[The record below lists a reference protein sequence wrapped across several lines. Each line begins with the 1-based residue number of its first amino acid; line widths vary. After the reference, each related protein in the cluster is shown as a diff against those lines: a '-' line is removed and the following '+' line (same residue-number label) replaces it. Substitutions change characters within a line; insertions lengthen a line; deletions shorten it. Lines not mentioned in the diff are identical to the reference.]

1 MPDPRVN
8 AIRPAVS
15 APASASVQ
23 SGTSRPAV
31 RSGAFGETLAK
42 AEQAQGVR
50 FSSHAQKRL
59 DKREIQLGDDGLARL
74 NAAVDRAAQRGGR
87 ESLVLMDDLAFI
99 VNVKE
104 RLVVTAM
111 SGESRKEGVFTQID
125 SVVLAGS
132 KDLPA
137 AGSSAQTVA
146 ETNQTKA

>member
-8 AIRPAVS
+8 AIRPAVAVTPAA
-15 APASASVQ
+15 AP
-23 SGTSRPAV
+23 RPAAK
-31 RSGAFGETLAK
+31 SGAFSAALAN

-59 DKREIQLGDDGLARL
+59 DKRDIQLGDEGLARL
-74 NAAVDRAAQRGGR
+74 NQAVDRAAQRGGR

-111 SGESRKEGVFTQID
+111 SGESRREGVFTQID
-125 SVVLAGS
+125 SVVLADA
-132 KDLPA
+132 KNQPA
-137 AGSSAQTVA
+137 AGSGAQA
-146 ETNQTKA
+146 AADEETQQA

>member
-8 AIRPAVS
+8 AIRPAVPAS
-15 APASASVQ
+15 TPASASAQ
-23 SGTSRPAV
+23 RAGTQ
-31 RSGAFGETLAK
+31 SGAFGAALAN
-42 AEQAQGVR
+42 ATQAQGVR

-59 DKREIQLGDDGLARL
+59 DKRDIQLGDDGLARL

-125 SVVLAGS
+125 SVVLADSAS
-132 KDLPA
+132 KPA
-137 AGSSAQTVA
+137 ASSGVQAARETDAQ
-146 ETNQTKA
+146 E

>member
-8 AIRPAVS
+8 AIRPSVPAQAS
-15 APASASVQ
+15 APASASRAAAQ
-23 SGTSRPAV
+23 
-31 RSGAFGETLAK
+31 SGAFDAALAK
-42 AEQAQGVR
+42 AQQAQSVR

-59 DKREIQLGDDGLARL
+59 DKRDIQLGDDGLARL

-87 ESLVLMDDLAFI
+87 ESLVLMDDMAFI

-125 SVVLAGS
+125 SVVLADS
-132 KDLPA
+132 KSKLA
-137 AGSSAQTVA
+137 ADSGAQA
-146 ETNQTKA
+146 ADKIEEGQG